1 MRMNPVCKREMK
13 TSARNIRMFLILL
26 GYNALLALIGI
37 VAFYF
42 NFGTESYANS
52 FNYAN
57 IMEIYFFL
65 TGIEFL
71 LVVCSVPAFTS
82 GTISGEREKQTLE
95 ILLTARL
102 KPGQIV
108 CGKLMSSIGNILLL
122 IVSSLPVLSIVFGIG
137 GVRMIDLV
145 HFMLVCAVTAIFIG
159 SIGMYFSTFFK
170 RTIPATV
177 TTYGTILLIMAG
189 TAALVM
195 IAGTI
200 VLNNYNARYYAV
212 ENNMAVYAPPG
223 IDGLLYILL
232 LNPAVSLVSVVTKQM
247 GSFYSLESYLAR
259 YGTIPEFF
267 YEHWFIL
274 SSVLQLGVSFVL
286 LCLAS
291 RNLNPIKGKRNA
303 F

>member
-1 MRMNPVCKREMK
+1 MRMNPVCRREMK

-42 NFGTESYANS
+42 NFGTQYYANS

-57 IMEIYFFL
+57 IIEIYFFL

-71 LVVCSVPAFTS
+71 LVVFSVPAFTS
-82 GTISGEREKQTLE
+82 GSISGEREKQTLE

-102 KPGQIV
+102 KPGQII
-108 CGKLMSSIGNILLL
+108 CGKLLSSIGNILLL

-137 GVRMIDLV
+137 GIRMLDLI
-145 HFMLVCAVTAIFIG
+145 HFMLTCTVTAIFIG

-177 TTYGTILLIMAG
+177 ATYGTILLLVVG

-200 VLNNYNARYYAV
+200 VVNNYNTWYYAI
-212 ENNMAVYAPPG
+212 ENNTVVYDPPG

-232 LNPAVSLVSVVTKQM
+232 LNPAVSLISVVTKQM
-247 GSFYSLESYLAR
+247 GSLNSLESYFAR
-259 YGTIPEFF
+259 FGTIPDFF
-267 YEHWFIL
+267 YEYWFVL
-274 SSVLQLGVSFVL
+274 SSVLQLGIAFVL
-286 LCLAS
+286 LCFAA
-291 RNLNPIKGKRNA
+291 RNLNPMKGKKVIV
-303 F
+303 